1 MENNNWIKAYI
12 IDVLPCMTA
21 LLYLLAVIY
30 NVAFFSVFNI
40 DVTDFLSFVEMLVSV
55 IQPMLLLSVFLLLL
69 VAIAIYILPALANRL
84 SKNRKHH
91 RLDRKRIHYLKLFIE
106 KVHSST
112 LYKSL
117 KLFTFSLIVIL
128 PSCVY
133 LFTRGGI
140 NNFEGRYS
148 GFIPIFMP
156 ILVALI
162 LVVCK
167 WMIRPKITLLEQIRT
182 ITMPDKI
189 MTFILIFIFAVS
201 VIYESGYRDGKNLL
215 SRDEVD
221 FQLTLTDNTT
231 YDNSHYTYVKHI
243 NDRIFIYD
251 KHRKSSVI
259 VFEDNVLSLRMNM
272 KNVQKRSVI
281 DYLIDNFIN

>member
-1 MENNNWIKAYI
+1 MENSNWIKAYI

-84 SKNRKHH
+84 SENRKHH

-133 LFTRGGI
+133 LFARGGI

-167 WMIRPKITLLEQIRT
+167 LMIRPKITLLEQIRT

-221 FQLTLTDNTT
+221 FQLILTDNTI

-259 VFEDNVLSLRMNM
+259 VFEDNVLSLRMTM